1 MEKVMEQ
8 VWKYVPNIVETLA
21 ILVVGWWI
29 ISILK
34 KGLKRGLKK
43 TKLDPAAHKMI
54 VQIAVILLRIILF
67 IMVLGQLG
75 VNTTSVITMIGAAGL
90 AVSLAL
96 QSSLSN
102 LAGGVLILVSH
113 PFGKGDYIEAN
124 GVSGTV
130 DNISL
135 WNTRLFTPDNKS
147 IYIPNGELSGAKV
160 TNYSSQ
166 ATRRLDIV
174 VPIGYNDDVVLVK
187 DVIKNILNEN
197 VLAMKDPE
205 PVIGVANF
213 GASAIDMVVKVW
225 VGTDDYWPLHYQ
237 LHESIKK
244 AFDDKGIT
252 IPYQQMDIHVKG
264 ENDR

>member
-1 MEKVMEQ
+1 MEKMIDEI
-8 VWKYVPNIVETLA
+8 WAYIPTLLEA
-21 ILVVGWWI
+21 VAVLAAGWWL
-29 ISILK
+29 ISFLR
-34 KGLKRGLKK
+34 KGLKKALKK
-43 TKLDPAAHKMI
+43 TKLDPSAHKLI

-102 LAGGVLILVSH
+102 LAGGVLILISH

-166 ATRRLDIV
+166 SERRLDIV
-174 VPIGYNDDVVLVK
+174 VPIGYGDDVVVVK
-187 DVIKNILNEN
+187 DVLAQILAEN
-197 VLAMKDPE
+197 PLALASPD

-213 GASAIDMVVKVW
+213 GASAVEMVVKVW
-225 VGTDDYWPLHYQ
+225 VKTDDYWNLHYQ
-237 LHESIKK
+237 LHERIKQC
-244 AFDDKGIT
+244 FDEKGIS

-264 ENDR
+264 ENK